1 MEKSSKKRK
10 IEIIRWI
17 WFQETFDNKW
27 KKILKPDFWKDI
39 DKISIESENSADY
52 NLSKA
57 YLKDLKV
64 EIIWTEW
71 NSETLLNF
79 IKNIKTGLLISIY
92 SR

>member
-10 IEIIRWI
+10 IEIIRGI
-17 WFQETFDNKW
+17 GFQETFDNKG
-27 KKILKPDFWKDI
+27 KKILKPDFGKDI

-64 EIIWTEW
+64 EIIGTEG

-79 IKNIKTGLLISIY
+79 IKNI
-92 SR
+92 

>member
-10 IEIIRWI
+10 IETVRWI
-17 WFQETFDNKW
+17 WFQETVNNKW
-27 KKILKPDFWKDI
+27 KKILKPDFWENI
-39 DKISIESENSADY
+39 ERISIELNNSADY
-52 NLSKA
+52 NPSKS

-79 IKNIKTGLLISIY
+79 IKNI
-92 SR
+92 

>member
-10 IEIIRWI
+10 IETVRWI
-17 WFQETFDNKW
+17 WFQETVNNKW

-71 NSETLLNF
+71 HSEDLL
-79 IKNIKTGLLISIY
+79 KLI
-92 SR
+92 RKK

>member
-39 DKISIESENSADY
+39 NKISIELENSADY

-79 IKNIKTGLLISIY
+79 IKNI
-92 SR
+92 